1 MGEKGEEEGSI
12 PSQMPSQQFCGK
24 RNGG

>member
-12 PSQMPSQQFCGK
+12 PSQMPSQQFRGK